1 MKMRPLGKTGIM
13 VSEIGL
19 GCEHLQGMKYEQI
32 RGVLDA
38 AEECG
43 INAMDTFM
51 SQMEVRR
58 DIGRALKG
66 RRERFVIQG
75 HIGSVWANGQ
85 YRRSRDLAESKQFFE
100 DYLKQ
105 YNTDY
110 IDIGMLHFVDDD
122 DDWDALADSLIMEY
136 AYDLKRKGVIRAIG
150 MSSHAPLTAL
160 KAARSG
166 LIDVMMFSINPAYDM
181 LSEDRTVDELFDPA
195 TYNGGLTLNPQR
207 ALLYAEC
214 ERLGIGIT
222 VMKALG
228 AGSLLKDESSPF
240 GKAFTVAQLMHY
252 ALSRPAVASVM
263 AGATTPEQVRDAA
276 AYETTSD
283 AERDYASVLMNAPK
297 FSLTGRCMYCNHCLP
312 CPKHIDVAQVNK
324 YLDLAFAQK
333 DNVPESVREHYLTLD
348 HTAGECVE
356 CGACEKRCPFAV
368 PVRSRMNQ
376 AKKLF
381 GK

>member
-122 DDWDALADSLIMEY
+122 DDWDALADSPVMEY

-381 GK
+381 GR

>member
-32 RGVLDA
+32 RDVLDA

-122 DDWDALADSLIMEY
+122 DDWDALADSPIMEY

-324 YLDLAFAQK
+324 YLDLAQAQK

-348 HTAGECVE
+348 HTADECVE

-381 GK
+381 GR

>member
-19 GCEHLQGMKYEQI
+19 GCEHLQGKPYEQI
-32 RGVLDA
+32 KSVLDA

-85 YRRSRDLAESKQFFE
+85 YRRSRDLAESKQFFD

-122 DDWDALADSLIMEY
+122 DDWDALADSPVMEY
-136 AYDLKRKGVIRAIG
+136 AYDLKRNGVIRAIG

-312 CPKHIDVAQVNK
+312 CPNHIDVAQVNK

-381 GK
+381 GR

>member
-38 AEECG
+38 AEACG

-324 YLDLAFAQK
+324 YLDLAQAQK

-348 HTAGECVE
+348 HTADECVE

-381 GK
+381 GR

>member
-136 AYDLKRKGVIRAIG
+136 AQDLKRKGVIRAIG

-214 ERLGIGIT
+214 EQLGIGIT

-263 AGATTPEQVRDAA
+263 AGATTPEQVRAAA

>member
-263 AGATTPEQVRDAA
+263 AGATTPEQVRAAA

-333 DNVPESVREHYLTLD
+333 DNVPESVREHYLTLG

-381 GK
+381 GR

>member
-32 RGVLDA
+32 RDVLDA

-381 GK
+381 GR

>member
-32 RGVLDA
+32 RDVLDA

-122 DDWDALADSLIMEY
+122 DDWDALADSPIMEY

-263 AGATTPEQVRDAA
+263 AGATTPEQVRAAA

-324 YLDLAFAQK
+324 YLDLAFAHK

-381 GK
+381 GR

>member
-324 YLDLAFAQK
+324 YLDLAQAQK

-348 HTAGECVE
+348 HTADECVE

-381 GK
+381 GR

>member
-122 DDWDALADSLIMEY
+122 DDWDALADSPIMEY

-240 GKAFTVAQLMHY
+240 GKAFT
-252 ALSRPAVASVM
+252 
-263 AGATTPEQVRDAA
+263 EI
-276 AYETTSD
+276 
-283 AERDYASVLMNAPK
+283 
-297 FSLTGRCMYCNHCLP
+297 GRAH
-312 CPKHIDVAQVNK
+312 V
-324 YLDLAFAQK
+324 
-333 DNVPESVREHYLTLD
+333 
-348 HTAGECVE
+348 
-356 CGACEKRCPFAV
+356 
-368 PVRSRMNQ
+368 
-376 AKKLF
+376 
-381 GK
+381 

>member
-381 GK
+381 GR

>member
-136 AYDLKRKGVIRAIG
+136 AYDLKRKGIIRAIG

-263 AGATTPEQVRDAA
+263 AGATTPEQVRAAA

-376 AKKLF
+376 AKTLF
-381 GK
+381 GR

>member
-122 DDWDALADSLIMEY
+122 DDWDALADSPVMEY

-181 LSEDRTVDELFDPA
+181 LSEERTVDELFDPA

-324 YLDLAFAQK
+324 YLDLAQAQK

-381 GK
+381 GR

>member
-43 INAMDTFM
+43 VNAMDTFM

-136 AYDLKRKGVIRAIG
+136 AHDLKRKGVIRAIG

-376 AKKLF
+376 ANKLF
-381 GK
+381 GR

>member
-122 DDWDALADSLIMEY
+122 DDWDALADSPIMEY

-381 GK
+381 GR

>member
-324 YLDLAFAQK
+324 YLDLAFAHK

-381 GK
+381 GR

>member
-32 RGVLDA
+32 RDVLDA

-122 DDWDALADSLIMEY
+122 DDWDALADSPIMEY

-381 GK
+381 GR

>member
-1 MKMRPLGKTGIM
+1 
-13 VSEIGL
+13 
-19 GCEHLQGMKYEQI
+19 
-32 RGVLDA
+32 
-38 AEECG
+38 
-43 INAMDTFM
+43 
-51 SQMEVRR
+51 
-58 DIGRALKG
+58 
-66 RRERFVIQG
+66 
-75 HIGSVWANGQ
+75 
-85 YRRSRDLAESKQFFE
+85 
-100 DYLKQ
+100 
-105 YNTDY
+105 
-110 IDIGMLHFVDDD
+110 
-122 DDWDALADSLIMEY
+122 
-136 AYDLKRKGVIRAIG
+136 
-150 MSSHAPLTAL
+150 
-160 KAARSG
+160 
-166 LIDVMMFSINPAYDM
+166 
-181 LSEDRTVDELFDPA
+181 
-195 TYNGGLTLNPQR
+195 
-207 ALLYAEC
+207 
-214 ERLGIGIT
+214 
-222 VMKALG
+222 MKALG

-381 GK
+381 GR

>member
-1 MKMRPLGKTGIM
+1 
-13 VSEIGL
+13 
-19 GCEHLQGMKYEQI
+19 
-32 RGVLDA
+32 
-38 AEECG
+38 
-43 INAMDTFM
+43 
-51 SQMEVRR
+51 
-58 DIGRALKG
+58 
-66 RRERFVIQG
+66 
-75 HIGSVWANGQ
+75 
-85 YRRSRDLAESKQFFE
+85 
-100 DYLKQ
+100 
-105 YNTDY
+105 
-110 IDIGMLHFVDDD
+110 MLHFVDGDE
-122 DDWDALADSLIMEY
+122 DWEALKDGPLMEY
-136 AYDLKRKGVIRAIG
+136 AHDLKRKGTIRAVG
-150 MSSHAPLTAL
+150 MSSHAPITAL
-160 KAARSG
+160 KAVRSG
-166 LIDVMMFSINPAYDM
+166 LIDVLMFSLNPAYDM

-240 GKAFTVAQLMHY
+240 GKAFTVPQLMHY

-381 GK
+381 GR

>member
-43 INAMDTFM
+43 VNAMDTFM

-381 GK
+381 GR